1 MKPEPAARASDI
13 RDPRLVPKATSKGHL
28 GEAGLTRSWSDQ
40 HPMKSTP
47 DVETT
52 PEANS
57 EGPVDEAQR
66 VAGGSKLLTPVPSHE
81 QTTQR

>member
-1 MKPEPAARASDI
+1 MK
-13 RDPRLVPKATSKGHL
+13 DPRLVPKATSKGHL
-28 GEAGLTRSWSDQ
+28 GEAGLTRSWSGQ

-52 PEANS
+52 PEANT
-57 EGPVDEAQR
+57 EGPVDEARR
-66 VAGGSKLLTPVPSHE
+66 VAGGSKRRLFWLLTPVPSHE